1 MANKKAPARQAQ
13 TTKKA
18 KDAAAVASAESKE
31 AETAPVVKKK
41 RGRPPKKKEEPL
53 KEEGS
58 EDDEDDEP
66 EPEDADGVVDIERL
80 TVVRSW
86 TPELTWTLVT
96 ALEEEEIRAGLF
108 PPPGAIKRK
117 GAKSKKHWQYLVAK
131 ECFEFDVKYGV
142 AFTKAVKPK
151 EQGFWS
157 RKIKNKVKTYVHVI
171 LLVVAARAN
180 IQVMG
185 QTGEGLESADDI
197 IPGTALYTKWDAIQA
212 HSPWFWQMRSLIGER
227 PNLRPVGLGNN
238 ASEMDTS
245 ILTPHVD
252 ADGDVAA
259 PSSPDDTSDLPDQ
272 LANMDTS
279 DTDNQFGAPAGDEDE
294 DESDGDGGKKTAA
307 DRRAKRKRS
316 PSPSVDPIA
325 TATGRKKTKPQPRIS
340 APTPAVKSTA
350 TVKGTKAT
358 STKDKFSAVV
368 AAEEATAQELLRLKQ
383 DKNKA
388 RNKVQLAQ
396 IESATQLKLEKLRA
410 RERTKMAKITLAQT
424 KLEHDHQR
432 FMATQSSHAGPGPS
446 SMAGSSRF
454 GTSGDDLYGF
464 SSESSLFPDISGTS
478 DAGNS
483 SASAPFSFHSGY

>member
-1 MANKKAPARQAQ
+1 MNKKAPPCQAQ

-18 KDAAAVASAESKE
+18 KDAAAVATAESKE
-31 AETAPVVKKK
+31 AETAPAAKKK

-58 EDDEDDEP
+58 EDDDAEGP
-66 EPEDADGVVDIERL
+66 ESEDADGVVDID
-80 TVVRSW
+80 W
-86 TPELTWTLVT
+86 TPELTWTLIS
-96 ALEEEEIRAGLF
+96 ALEEDEIRAGLF

-117 GAKSKKHWQYLVAK
+117 GAKPKKHWQYLVAK

-142 AFTKAVKPK
+142 AFTKAVKPA
-151 EQGFWS
+151 ERGFWS
-157 RKIKNKVKTYVHVI
+157 RKIKNKVKT
-171 LLVVAARAN
+171 LVDAARAN
-180 IQVMG
+180 IKVMG
-185 QTGEGLESADDI
+185 QTGEGVESADDI

-212 HSPWFWQMRSLIGER
+212 HSPWFWEMRSLIGER

-252 ADGDVAA
+252 AGGDVAA

-279 DTDNQFGAPAGDEDE
+279 DTDQSGVPAGDEDE
-294 DESDGDGGKKTAA
+294 DESDGNGGKKTAA

-325 TATGRKKTKPQPRIS
+325 TATGRKKTKPQPGIS
-340 APTPAVKSTA
+340 TPTPTVKSAA

-396 IESATQLKLEKLRA
+396 IESVTQLKLEKLRA

-432 FMATQSSHAGPGPS
+432 FMATQSAHAGPGPS

-464 SSESSLFPDISGTS
+464 SSESPLFPDISGTS

-483 SASAPFSFHSGY
+483 SASTPFSFHSGY